1 MATNP
6 FPPIMEESATAGMDS
21 LQEQPEDTIV
31 GMEGPSVL
39 SEDPEDLDAH
49 EMKNASSAANL
60 VAEEDRE
67 GSGDSSDRDLEK
79 GTRKADKK
87 RGLLF
92 FLKGKA
98 AESSRARSPK
108 NDEEHEGT
116 I

>member
-60 VAEEDRE
+60 VAAEDRE
-67 GSGDSSDRDLEK
+67 GSSESVGQIVEK
-79 GTRKADKK
+79 ETKK
-87 RGLLF
+87 VEKNRLLS

-98 AESSRARSPK
+98 PENSPARSSET
-108 NDEEHEGT
+108 DEEHEGT
-116 I
+116 F